1 MKEGKENKWTIKL
14 EEKSKVSKLKI
25 YVKYDTAVKE
35 KLPAF
40 LTKMCLFSPGIR

>member
-25 YVKYDTAVKE
+25 DVKYEAAVKE

-40 LTKMCLFSPGIR
+40 LTKMCLFSPGIQ